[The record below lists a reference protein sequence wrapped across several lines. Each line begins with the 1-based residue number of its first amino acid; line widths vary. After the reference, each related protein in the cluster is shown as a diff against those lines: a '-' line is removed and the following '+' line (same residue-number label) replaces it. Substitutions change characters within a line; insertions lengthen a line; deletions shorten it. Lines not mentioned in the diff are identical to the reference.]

1 MLKHMRAWLKG
12 KMFLIAVVITLSL
25 VILSLMKIPA
35 HNLGVTHLDK
45 LQHCFAYF
53 VLSISWLLVFYKKK
67 KKLLVIICCIL
78 LGVIIEILQNRLTS
92 YRTGDYYDVIA
103 NSFGVLLGLLVFNKL
118 GKEIEVKKRKDL

>member
-1 MLKHMRAWLKG
+1 MLKHMRAWLRG
-12 KMFLIAVVITLSL
+12 KIFLIAIIITLSL
-25 VILSLMKIPA
+25 ILLSLVKIPA
-35 HNLGVTHLDK
+35 HNLGVSHLDK
-45 LQHCFAYF
+45 WQHCFAYF